1 VCVCV
6 CVCVCVW
13 LCVCGGGGGTNDGQL
28 GTGMFD
34 VGEAVKSYIVDGLRH
49 VVTHESR
56 VRSTLG
62 VELPSADD
70 LKSPPCVTIA
80 HLINVGGVG
89 RTDADRQPITV
100 RSAELRR
107 FANDAMLRDDMLK
120 AWIATT
126 MGALAANR
134 SCFVFHSL
142 WFERMYSG
150 DAASV
155 EHLDRWT
162 RGFSVLMHDT
172 IVIPVNDKHA
182 CHWTYVFVRML
193 EQRIEYY
200 DSMCDIEGETPPG
213 PLKVMSAVRE
223 WLHLEAHHSNIS
235 LDFSKWQM
243 NSQQC
248 PQQYNG
254 HDCGVFMMF
263 HMLYNALG
271 VKFPFGQRDMPQL
284 RKFVVRNIV
293 GPQSGPWVK
302 LLPRCPSAAYTQA
315 VDKHGIGCHGKPDA
329 LDLSKVWLRTQ
340 LEAGVQERAGSRE
353 AVVTRRVAMETLVAT
368 NRGKFT
374 DDGSNQAYGTQL
386 HSTAVDDLVLSMAT
400 CVLNHANAV
409 VYEVGCGACSRICHS
424 DSSISP

>member
-1 VCVCV
+1 
-6 CVCVCVW
+6 
-13 LCVCGGGGGTNDGQL
+13 L
-28 GTGMFD
+28 GTGIFV
-34 VGEAVKSYIVDGLRH
+34 VGEVVKSYIVDGLRR

-62 VELPSADD
+62 VESPSVDD
-70 LKSPPCVTIA
+70 LRSPPSVTIE
-80 HLINVGGVG
+80 HLINVGGFG
-89 RTDADRQPITV
+89 RAGADRRPITL
-100 RSAELRR
+100 RSTELRR
-107 FANDAMLRDDMLK
+107 FANKEMLKDDMLK

-142 WFERMYSG
+142 WFERMYNG
-150 DAASV
+150 DVPSV
-155 EHLDRWT
+155 EHLGRWT

-172 IVIPVNDKHA
+172 IVIPINDKRA

-200 DSMCDIEGETPPG
+200 DSMCDIESETPSG
-213 PLKVMSAVRE
+213 SLKVMSAVQR
-223 WLHLEAHHSNIS
+223 WLHLEAHHCNVN

-243 NSQQC
+243 ISQQC

-254 HDCGVFMMF
+254 RDCGVFMMF

-271 VKFPFGQRDMPQL
+271 MKFPFGQRDMPQL
-284 RKFVVRNIV
+284 RKFVVWNIV
-293 GPQSGPWVK
+293 GSQSGPWVK
-302 LLPRCPSAAYTQA
+302 LLPRCPSAAYIQA
-315 VDKHGIGCHGKPDA
+315 VDKHGIGCHGKLNA
-329 LDLSKVWLRTQ
+329 LDLSQVWLRTQ

-353 AVVTRRVAMETLVAT
+353 AVVTRRVAMETLVAG
-368 NRGKFT
+368 NRGNFV
-374 DDGSNQAYGTQL
+374 DAGSCHAYGTQL

-400 CVLNHANAV
+400 CVLNPANAV